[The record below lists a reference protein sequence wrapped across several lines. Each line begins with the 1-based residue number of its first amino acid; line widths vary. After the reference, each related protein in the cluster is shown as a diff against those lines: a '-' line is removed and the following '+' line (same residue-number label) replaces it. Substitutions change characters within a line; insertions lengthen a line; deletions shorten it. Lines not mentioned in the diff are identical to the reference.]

1 MKAAELVDTRTP
13 LWRQL
18 ESLCIQLESRGER
31 AKLAADRRSEFA
43 SLYRSA
49 CADLAL
55 ADAHQLPSETVRYLH
70 QLVGRAH
77 NQLYRTQGMATE
89 SWMTEMFQ
97 RVPRRLFH
105 DKSLRLSAL
114 LFWGGFLLSAFLA
127 SDFTPYPRFAEQVIT
142 KDGMLAVEEMY
153 ADPPG
158 VNRTMDDNF
167 IMAGFYIYNN
177 AGIGLR
183 CFVMGA
189 AFFGVGGLFAISFN
203 AVYLGAVFGHMS
215 TTAQSDNFFNFV
227 TAHGP
232 FELTAI
238 VMSGAAGMRLGF
250 AVVKTNGLSRRESVQ
265 AAARQALPTMMA
277 AVLLFIGA
285 AFIEGF
291 ISPTDIPYEI
301 KALVA
306 MISTL
311 MLLGYLVVL
320 GYSSQPDDET
330 DERLAVQ

>member
-1 MKAAELVDTRTP
+1 MKAAELVDSRTP

-18 ESLCIQLESRGER
+18 EAFCIQLESRGER
-31 AKLAADRRSEFA
+31 AKLGAHRRTEFA
-43 SLYRSA
+43 ALYRSA

-55 ADAHQLPSETVRYLH
+55 ADAHQLPGETVRYLH

-77 NQLYRTQGMATE
+77 NQLYRTQGLESQSWWTE
-89 SWMTEMFQ
+89 LFE

-105 DKSLRLSAL
+105 DRALRLSAL
-114 LFWGGFLLSAFLA
+114 LFWGAFLLSAFLA
-127 SDFTPYPRFAEQVIT
+127 SGFTPYPQFAEQVIT

-153 ADPPG
+153 TDPPSLG
-158 VNRTMDDNF
+158 RGFNQNAE
-167 IMAGFYIYNN
+167 MAGFYIFHN

-183 CFVMGA
+183 CFVMGI
-189 AFFGVGGLFAISFN
+189 FLGVGGLFAITFN
-203 AVYLGAVFGHMS
+203 AVYLGAIFGHMS
-215 TTAQSDNFFNFV
+215 TTAQSENFFNFV

-250 AVVKTNGLSRRESVQ
+250 AIVKTNGLSRKESVL

-291 ISPTDIPYEI
+291 ISPSGIPYPI

-311 MLLGYLVVL
+311 LLLGYLVVL
-320 GYSSQPDDET
+320 GYSAQPDDDA
-330 DERLAVQ
+330 DERLAVR